1 MVLDSRITWEK
12 LGLEL
17 ELLSKEEPRSL
28 LPLLIAINSLLQM
41 DDSHQD
47 RCSRAINFMTYELAA
62 MCEKQTEAD
71 RFQLLN
77 DFIFTTRDFRV
88 NNLNRKSLSSK
99 DLLLNTVLEER
110 GGAAIPVS
118 LLYMHLAQEL
128 DLPIFI
134 VNQPQYN
141 LLKWVRGSKCQ
152 YIDVAERGKVLDEEE
167 LLKVMNLR
175 PKLPTTAAA
184 EECPSEAVSLKT
196 LLLNYLNDLKHAL
209 LRENEVDLGHAVLSM
224 ILKVEPTNLRHLGE
238 RALLRKQMGHLKEA
252 QQDLKRY
259 FSFVDI
265 SNAPTEIQMAS
276 KEIQA
281 LSTAASSEVIH

>member
-17 ELLSKEEPRSL
+17 ELIAKEEPRSL
-28 LPLLIAINSLLQM
+28 LPLLVAINSLLQM
-41 DDSHQD
+41 DDTGQD
-47 RCSRAINFMTYELAA
+47 RCLRSINFMTYELAA
-62 MCEKQTEAD
+62 MCEKRSEAD
-71 RFQLLN
+71 RFQTLN
-77 DFIFTTRDFRV
+77 DFLFTTRDFRV
-88 NNLNRKSLSSK
+88 NSLNRKSLCSK
-99 DLLLNTVLEER
+99 DLLLTSVLEER

-128 DLPIFI
+128 DLPVFI
-134 VNQPQYN
+134 VNQPQFN

-152 YIDVAERGKVLDEEE
+152 FIDIAERGKILDEEE
-167 LLKVMNLR
+167 LLRHMNLQ
-175 PKLPTTAAA
+175 PKGSTAACD
-184 EECPSEAVSLKT
+184 ENKSEVVSLKA
-196 LLLNYLNDLKHAL
+196 LLLAYLTDLKTAL
-209 LRENEVDLGHAVLSM
+209 LRENEIDLGHAVLSM

-238 RALLRKQMGHLKEA
+238 RALLRKTMGHLKEA

-259 FSFVDI
+259 FSFVDV

-281 LSTAASSEVIH
+281 LSASTSNEVIH

>member
-17 ELLSKEEPRSL
+17 ELISKEEPRSI
-28 LPLLIAINSLLQM
+28 LPLLIAINSLLKM

-62 MCEKQTEAD
+62 ICERQAEAD

-77 DFIFTTRDFRV
+77 DFIFTSRDFRV
-88 NNLNRKSLSSK
+88 NNLNRKSLCSK

-110 GGAAIPVS
+110 GGAAVPVA

-141 LLKWVRGSKCQ
+141 LLKWVRGAKCQ
-152 YIDVAERGKVLDEEE
+152 FIDIAEKGKILDEEE
-167 LLKVMNLR
+167 LLKAMNLQ
-175 PKLPTTAAA
+175 PKGMTSTA
-184 EECPSEAVSLKT
+184 EQGQSEVVSMKA
-196 LLLNYLNDLKHAL
+196 LLLVYLTDLKNAL
-209 LRENEVDLGHAVLSM
+209 LRENEVDLCHAVLSM

-281 LSTAASSEVIH
+281 LSSSAATEVIH